1 MEYDEIIDCP
11 KSGGDLCYKLEVTK
25 EITNYFSLS
34 CGFWTNT
41 LMTPKSDFYK
51 EQIESLPELYKDL
64 SWEDKDTG
72 LIWLPTTINE
82 EGLGMIFA
90 KGKSTEDWKWGA
102 VLSTP
107 VKENEKEKF
116 PIPGK
121 KGEFYEKRMDMDT
134 IKEFN
139 ERDFIEAMD
148 YIGIFEKPQQ

>member
-41 LMTPKSDFYK
+41 LMTPESDFYK
-51 EQIESLPELYKDL
+51 EQIEFLPELYKDL
-64 SWEDKDTG
+64 AWKDENTG

-90 KGKSTEDWKWGA
+90 KGNNSKDWKWGA

-107 VKENEKEKF
+107 VKEEEKEKF

-121 KGEFYEKRMDMDT
+121 KGEFYKTRMDMST
-134 IKEFN
+134 IKEFD
-139 ERDFIEAMD
+139 ERDIIEAMD
-148 YIGIFEKPQQ
+148 YIGIFEKPQ

>member
-41 LMTPKSDFYK
+41 LMTPESDFYK
-51 EQIESLPELYKDL
+51 EQIEFLPELYKDL
-64 SWEDKDTG
+64 AWKDENTG
-72 LIWLPTTINE
+72 LTWLPTTINE

-90 KGKSTEDWKWGA
+90 KGNNAEDWKWGA

-107 VKENEKEKF
+107 VKEEEKEKF

-121 KGEFYEKRMDMDT
+121 KGEFYKTRMDMST
-134 IKEFN
+134 IKEFD

-148 YIGIFEKPQQ
+148 YIGIFEKPQ